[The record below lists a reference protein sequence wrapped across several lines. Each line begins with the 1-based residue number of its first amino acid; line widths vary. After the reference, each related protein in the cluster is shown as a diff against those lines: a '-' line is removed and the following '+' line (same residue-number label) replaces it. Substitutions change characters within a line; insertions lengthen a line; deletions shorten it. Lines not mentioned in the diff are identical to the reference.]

1 VSGGDVGIYSTDNYY
16 AMGTGGQYIFV
27 VPELAL
33 VTVITGDCD
42 DTYAPWPYYT
52 DYILAACE

>member
-1 VSGGDVGIYSTDNYY
+1 
-16 AMGTGGQYIFV
+16 
-27 VPELAL
+27 